1 MSDWACFL
9 RAAHL
14 CPEDLPSPPM
24 LNHISIQNFAIIESE
39 EVQLSGGFTVLTG
52 ETGAGK
58 SIILDAIT
66 LLLGGRASADMV
78 RRGQE
83 RASVEGT
90 FTLSGEDREVIEERL
105 RALSIHPRLDGQ
117 LTITRAVSVSG
128 KNKAQVNGQE
138 ARVADLRGLT
148 EGLVEIVRQHE
159 SYTLLDPESHLG
171 LLDDFGG
178 LTGEALAVSDL
189 VEKGAALE
197 RERKHLEA
205 SESQRRERLRQLKAQ
220 LEQIERLAPEPS
232 EDERLE
238 REIRLLHAAER
249 LKGWVDEG
257 LNDLYS
263 RDGAVLDTLASLS
276 RGLERLTEV
285 DERLQGFYE
294 ALGRAQLELEELTHD
309 LRRFRGEIPTD
320 ADALSSL
327 EARLAALEQ
336 LKSDYGLSL
345 EGILG
350 VAEEARRERAALRA
364 LDARV
369 SEAAREAREALARA
383 EEAARALSARRAA
396 LAPRLSALVEG
407 ELKTLGMA
415 QCRLSVDFGG
425 APLSRS
431 GLDRAEFLISPN
443 PGEGFKPLARI
454 ASGGELSRL
463 TLALK
468 VVLMHTDATPTY
480 VFDEVDSG
488 IGGGVAEGVGQKLKR
503 IALDRQVVCIT
514 HLPQVAS
521 CAHNHMRIEKVLLQD
536 RTFSSIRA
544 LSEEEREGELAR
556 MLGGQDMTEATFAHA
571 REMISRGRRPVS
583 PAEGAG
589 RPRRSEVIARAAR
602 PAPDPRA
609 RPSAAALNP
618 SPPAEPPEP

>member
-1 MSDWACFL
+1 
-9 RAAHL
+9 
-14 CPEDLPSPPM
+14 M
-24 LNHISIQNFAIIESE
+24 LQHITIYNFAIIESE
-39 EVQLSGGFTVLTG
+39 EVHLAGGFTALTG

-66 LLLGGRASADMV
+66 LLLGGRASVDMV

-90 FTLSGEDREVIEERL
+90 FALSGEDRAAVEGRL
-105 RALSIHPRLDGQ
+105 RALALAPRPDGL
-117 LTITRAVSVSG
+117 LTISRAVSLNG

-159 SYTLLDPESHLG
+159 SYALLDPERHLE
-171 LLDDFGG
+171 LLDEFGG
-178 LTGEALAVSDL
+178 LWGEALAVSDL
-189 VEKGAALE
+189 VERSAALD
-197 RERKHLEA
+197 RERRQLEA
-205 SESQRRERLRQLKAQ
+205 TEAERRERLRQLKAR
-220 LEQIERLAPEPS
+220 LEQIERLAPEPG
-232 EDERLE
+232 EDERLV

-257 LNDLYS
+257 LGALYS
-263 RDGAVLDTLASLS
+263 RDGAVLDALSHLS
-276 RGLERLTEV
+276 RGLERLTAV

-336 LKSDYGLSL
+336 LKADYGLDL
-345 EGILG
+345 ERVLG

-369 SEAAREAREALARA
+369 GEAAREAGEARARA

-396 LAPRLSALVEG
+396 LAPRLSALVEE

-415 QCRLSVDFGG
+415 QCRFSVELSP
-425 APLSRS
+425 APLSRA
-431 GLDRAEFLISPN
+431 GLDRAELLISPN

-521 CAHNHMRIEKVLLQD
+521 CAHHHMRIEKVLLQD

-544 LSEEEREGELAR
+544 LSEQEREGELAR
-556 MLGGQDMTEATFAHA
+556 MLGGQDMTEATVAHA
-571 REMISRGRRPVS
+571 REMITRGRRPL
-583 PAEGAG
+583 AEDTSGEG
-589 RPRRSEVIARAAR
+589 RPPR

-609 RPSAAALNP
+609 RPLPLRDAGAPLDDES
-618 SPPAEPPEP
+618 SP

>member
-1 MSDWACFL
+1 
-9 RAAHL
+9 
-14 CPEDLPSPPM
+14 M
-24 LNHISIQNFAIIESE
+24 LHHISIQNFAIIESE
-39 EVQLSGGFTVLTG
+39 EVYLSEGFTVLTG

-78 RRGQE
+78 RRGQD

-90 FTLSGEDREVIEERL
+90 FTLSGEDREVIEARL
-105 RALSIHPRLDGQ
+105 RALSLTPREDGQ
-117 LTITRAVSVSG
+117 LTITRAVSLSG

-138 ARVADLRGLT
+138 TRVANLRGLT

-171 LLDDFGG
+171 LLDEFGG
-178 LTGEALAVSDL
+178 LTGETLGVGDL
-189 VEKGAALE
+189 VERSAGLE
-197 RERKHLEA
+197 RERRQLEA

-220 LEQIERLAPEPS
+220 LEQIERLAPEPG

-257 LNDLYS
+257 LTSLYS
-263 RDGAVLDTLASLS
+263 RDGAVLDTLTGLS

-336 LKSDYGLSL
+336 LKSDYALSL
-345 EGILG
+345 EEVLG

-369 SEAAREAREALARA
+369 GEAAREARVALDEA

-396 LAPRLSALVEG
+396 LAPRLSALVEA

-415 QCRLSVDFGG
+415 QCRFSVDFGA

-544 LSEEEREGELAR
+544 LTEGEREGELAR

-571 REMISRGRRPVS
+571 REMISRGRRPVAPS
-583 PAEGAG
+583 EGGG
-589 RPRRSEVIARAAR
+589 RPRRSEVAARAAR

-609 RPSAAALNP
+609 RPAALR
-618 SPPAEPPEP
+618 AVAHDEGGEPPEGEAS